1 MTSATVAKT
10 AKTGVQAQAKPEK
23 IRRDHKVN
31 WWLTAVVTVLSLT
44 VLVPLYF
51 AVVTALKTPGEA
63 GTFSLPTTWEWHNFA
78 DAWNKVN
85 YPKAALNS
93 AIITVCAVVLTLLTN
108 TFVAYA
114 VARNMDKRFFRFLY
128 YFFLAMMF
136 VPFTVIMLP
145 IAKEMGTLHLDNQ
158 LGLIILYTILGIGT
172 NLFIASGFIRS
183 IPISL
188 EEAARIDGASTWRI
202 FWTIIFP
209 LMGPINATIAILTA
223 LWAWNDFLLPLITLT
238 DQSNQTIP
246 LAQYVFQSQFTSN
259 YPMAFASYLMA
270 MAPVLIVYIFAQNP
284 VPQIRRNR
292 AGKTSLWQD
301 FASIFGRTIANFI
314 MVIPYILAFFAVFKI
329 SGGDMADHTFGGFM
343 RSLFVIAGFFGGA
356 VAWWTLLAFVINLVR
371 RRFRPRHMLTIN
383 HVAGLI
389 IGILGIY
396 TILSTFFDI
405 FPNVGH

>member
-10 AKTGVQAQAKPEK
+10 AAKTTQSQAKPEK

-31 WWLTAVVTVLSLT
+31 WWLTAVVAVLSLT

-51 AVVTALKTPGEA
+51 AVVTALKTPSEA

-145 IAKEMGTLHLDNQ
+145 IAKEMGSLHLDNQ

-172 NLFIASGFIRS
+172 NLFIAIGFIRS

-202 FWTIIFP
+202 TP
-209 LMGPINATIAILTA
+209 
-223 LWAWNDFLLPLITLT
+223 
-238 DQSNQTIP
+238 
-246 LAQYVFQSQFTSN
+246 
-259 YPMAFASYLMA
+259 YP
-270 MAPVLIVYIFAQNP
+270 V
-284 VPQIRRNR
+284 
-292 AGKTSLWQD
+292 GHW
-301 FASIFGRTIANFI
+301 
-314 MVIPYILAFFAVFKI
+314 KI
-329 SGGDMADHTFGGFM
+329 SDDNPKDGEKYISTELDTLGKGTENQGWSNEGEHALEHCKGELRNACRHDGIQADAVKETFIETTDDASQ
-343 RSLFVIAGFFGGA
+343 RIARIGIFCRECPRIPEGYPYQTDYCHDENRLHQDA
-356 VAWWTLLAFVINLVR
+356 EDILLA
-371 RRFRPRHMLTIN
+371 HQTTIKKC
-383 HVAGLI
+383 
-389 IGILGIY
+389 Y
-396 TILSTFFDI
+396 TRD
-405 FPNVGH
+405 

>member
-1 MTSATVAKT
+1 MTSATV

-51 AVVTALKTPGEA
+51 TVVTALKTPGEA

-108 TFVAYA
+108 TLVAYA

-145 IAKEMGTLHLDNQ
+145 IAKEMGSLHLDNQ

-172 NLFIASGFIRS
+172 NLFIAIGFIRS

-270 MAPVLIVYIFAQNP
+270 MAPVLIVYIFAQKW
-284 VPQIRRNR
+284 V
-292 AGKTSLWQD
+292 
-301 FASIFGRTIANFI
+301 
-314 MVIPYILAFFAVFKI
+314 V
-329 SGGDMADHTFGGFM
+329 GGVM
-343 RSLFVIAGFFGGA
+343 RGA
-356 VAWWTLLAFVINLVR
+356 VK
-371 RRFRPRHMLTIN
+371 
-383 HVAGLI
+383 
-389 IGILGIY
+389 
-396 TILSTFFDI
+396 
-405 FPNVGH
+405 